1 MIGMGLLALAAL
13 IGLRLVWMLARF
25 RGLAVFCLMVGVV
38 AIASYSRAATEVAS
52 EDASD
57 EAVLVRACSDA
68 ATGIEACTAAI
79 ESGRWHGD
87 TLAWAFNNRG
97 LAQARRGALLEA
109 LADYGRAILLA
120 PEHPAAWLNRGNAH
134 SVLGDLHAALRDHE
148 QALALDQ
155 QNASAWHN
163 RGVTHEELGE
173 HKKALSDYRK
183 AISLDPEHRGSHVG
197 MATANCKLS
206 RVNASSAARL
216 ALVEKG
222 LIPAIEMQELLQ
234 REGFYR
240 GPIDGIFGKGSR
252 AALRAWTRKGCL
264 AHA

>member
-1 MIGMGLLALAAL
+1 MIGIGVLALAVL
-13 IGLRLVWMLARF
+13 IGLRLVWRLARF
-25 RGLAVFCLMVGVV
+25 RGVAVFCLMVGIV
-38 AIASYSRAATEVAS
+38 AVASYSRAATGVAS
-52 EDASD
+52 EDTSD
-57 EAVLVRACSDA
+57 EAVLVRACSDG

-79 ESGRWHGD
+79 ESGRWQGGN
-87 TLAWAFNNRG
+87 LAWAFNNRG
-97 LAQARRGALLEA
+97 LAQARRGAMLQA
-109 LADYGRAILLA
+109 LADYDRAIALA
-120 PEHPAAWLNRGNAH
+120 PDHPAAWLNRGNAH

-148 QALALDQ
+148 QALALDP

-173 HKKALSDYRK
+173 HEKALSDYRK